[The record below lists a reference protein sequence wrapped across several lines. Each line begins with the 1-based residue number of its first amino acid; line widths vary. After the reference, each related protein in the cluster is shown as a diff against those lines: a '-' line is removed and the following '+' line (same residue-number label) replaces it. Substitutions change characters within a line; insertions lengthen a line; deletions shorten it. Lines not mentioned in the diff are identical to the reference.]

1 MFQYL
6 FQQFAG
12 TFVNAGMN
20 DQTNKY
26 EWITEEGR
34 LRMIGASNDTL
45 TALNMSTNACKSYEG
60 TTILI
65 NYYFNLLLISVE
77 SHYIYENKK
86 VF

>member
-34 LRMIGASNDTL
+34 LRMIGALNGSL
-45 TALNMSTNACKSYEG
+45 TALNMSTN
-60 TTILI
+60 
-65 NYYFNLLLISVE
+65 V
-77 SHYIYENKK
+77 
-86 VF
+86 